1 MCIRDRISPY
11 LIHAHCEA
19 VTNAERAF
27 CTRNVLPPMAVQR
40 ERQARLGW
48 GRELST
54 DQAYFCYSLRLE
66 AVVFDVSRGTKVGGC
81 EGREK
86 MSMIIGQRI

>member
-1 MCIRDRISPY
+1 MRKTGTS
-11 LIHAHCEA
+11 
-19 VTNAERAF
+19 
-27 CTRNVLPPMAVQR
+27 
-40 ERQARLGW
+40 W

-66 AVVFDVSRGTKVGGC
+66 AIVFDVSRGTKVGSY

-86 MSMIIGQRI
+86 MSVIIGQRIVYSTS